1 MEIII
6 SNPVKAE
13 LFTSIFQNI
22 KIFTDHISIIC
33 KTTGFFF
40 QAMDN
45 ARVCIIELE
54 IPSTWFDTY
63 SVPIDVV
70 IGVNSNILF
79 KILNAREKTQNIRI
93 VYNDDN
99 SDTLFIDFTSED
111 ARIFDKRFEMP
122 LVEIEIDQMEIPAIE
137 YITEFSVPSMIFS
150 GLINQLKSFGSSLD
164 IFCSEQK
171 IILCSNSV
179 ECGKMSVEMNIDD
192 LSSFSI
198 NENEEI
204 QMSFSLLY
212 LHNICCFNKISKE
225 MEIKISDNYPLSIIY
240 DLQNEAV
247 MKFYLAPKINDSD

>member
-22 KIFTDHISIIC
+22 KIFTDHISIVC

-54 IPSTWFDTY
+54 IPSAWFDTY
-63 SVPIDVV
+63 SVPVDVV
-70 IGVNSNILF
+70 IGINSNILF

-99 SDTLFIDFTSED
+99 NDTLFINFTSED
-111 ARIFDKRFEMP
+111 KRIFDKQFEMP
-122 LVEIEIDQMEIPAIE
+122 LIFLEIDQMEIPAID
-137 YITEFSVPSMIFS
+137 YITEFTVPSSVFS

-164 IFCSEQK
+164 IKCNEK
-171 IILCSNSV
+171 HILLSSNSV

-198 NENEEI
+198 NEGEELEI
-204 QMSFSLLY
+204 SFSLSY
-212 LHNICCFNKISKE
+212 LHNICSFKISKE

-240 DLQNEAV
+240 DLQNEAI
-247 MKFYLAPKINDSD
+247 MKFYLAPKINED

>member
-22 KIFTDHISIIC
+22 KIFTDHISIVC

-45 ARVCIIELE
+45 SRVCIIELE

-63 SVPIDVV
+63 SVPVDVV
-70 IGVNSNILF
+70 IGINSNILF

-99 SDTLFIDFTSED
+99 SDTLFINFTSED

-122 LVEIEIDQMEIPAIE
+122 LIEIEIDQMEIPAID
-137 YITEFSVPSMIFS
+137 YITEFTVPSSVFS
-150 GLINQLKSFGSSLD
+150 GLINQFKTFGDTLH
-164 IFCSEQK
+164 IFCSEEK
-171 IILCSNSV
+171 IVLSSNSV

-198 NENEEI
+198 NEGQELE
-204 QMSFSLLY
+204 MSFSLLY

-240 DLQNEAV
+240 DLQNEAI

>member
-22 KIFTDHISIIC
+22 KIFTDHISIVC

-40 QAMDN
+40 QSMDN

-63 SVPIDVV
+63 SIPVDVV
-70 IGVNSNILF
+70 IGINSNILF

-93 VYNDDN
+93 LYNHDN
-99 SDTLFIDFTSED
+99 SDTLFINFTSED
-111 ARIFDKRFEMP
+111 KRIFDKQFEMP
-122 LVEIEIDQMEIPAIE
+122 LIELEIDQMEIPAID
-137 YITEFSVPSMIFS
+137 YITEFSVPSCVFS
-150 GLINQLKSFGSSLD
+150 GLINQFKMIGDTLH
-164 IFCSEQK
+164 INCSEEK
-171 IILCSNSV
+171 IVLSSNSV

-198 NENEEI
+198 NEGEELEI
-204 QMSFSLLY
+204 SYSLSY
-212 LHNICCFNKISKE
+212 LHNICFFKISKE

-240 DLQNEAV
+240 DLQNEAIL
-247 MKFYLAPKINDSD
+247 KFYLAPKINDSD